1 MTNYLRCQKAGEG
14 NGAVTHFSK
23 GWQELFHLISSQDIV
38 GKEGLGDDLD
48 GLVSLLDIKLS
59 DLLQQGR
66 RSNAIAGRLNPQ
78 SKRVV
83 GVITTS
89 FKVATTIL
97 NGQLADTLLDG
108 LGSDIGGQ
116 FFLCNCRFLCI
127 RQFSGLLENALC
139 YFVVVLIPSY
149 RVLTTASILPI
160 LLRCVRCFALGG
172 LLGRI
177 LENILGKFMAHVD
190 HGRSAASFA
199 ITKDFLGLGDREYG
213 FRILAFTAEDEFVDE
228 AIKELTHA
236 VGIMCTIYD
245 PAISPLVEDGSGA
258 EFTTEVFRGV

>member
-1 MTNYLRCQKAGEG
+1 MTNYLRCQKVDAG

-23 GWQELFHLISSQDIV
+23 GWQELFHLICSQDLV

-89 FKVATTIL
+89 FKVATSIL
-97 NGQLADTLLDG
+97 NGQLGDTLLDG
-108 LGSDIGGQ
+108 LSSDIGGP

-127 RQFSGLLENALC
+127 RQFSGLLEKALC
-139 YFVVVLIPSY
+139 YFVVVLIPSC
-149 RVLTTASILPI
+149 RVLTAASIL
-160 LLRCVRCFALGG
+160 LLRSVRCFALGR

-199 ITKDFLGLGDREYG
+199 ITKDFLVLGDREYG

-245 PAISPLVEDGSGA
+245 PAISSLVEDGGGA
-258 EFTTEVFRGV
+258 EFATEVFRGV